1 MSRTILRPVS
11 LLLVFCLSAVSS
23 AAKPTAAQLEFFEKK
38 IRPVLVAKCHGC
50 HSVKAKAVK
59 GGLLLDSRGG
69 WAKGG
74 ESGPAVIPGN
84 PAESPLIQA
93 IRYDGLEMPPKEKL
107 SEQQIADFTRWV
119 KMGAPDPRTGQT
131 ASLIRREINI
141 EESRKFWAYRPPVA
155 APLPVVEQREW
166 PVDPIDRFI
175 LARIESAKLAPVG
188 DADRTMLVRRIFFDL
203 VGLPP
208 TPEQVDSFLNDNS
221 AKALESLVDR
231 LLASPHFGERWGR
244 HWLDVARFAESTGME
259 RNYTFPQAWRYR
271 DYVIDA
277 FNRDLPFD
285 RFITEQIAGDL
296 LPAKTPADRNRLI
309 IATGFLALG
318 PKSLNERNKEI
329 FRMNIVDEQ
338 IDITTRAVLGLTVSC
353 ARCHD
358 HKFDPFPTED
368 YYALAGIFRSTS
380 TLFGTSKGQGNRQ
393 PSSLVSLKATGT
405 AAKAKPKPADTP
417 KAAKPKA
424 AGAKQIAKLTRQ
436 LREARAEL
444 KKAIAALPG
453 KGKKKKRNNKTLR
466 PIRTRIKQLNQKLK
480 RANAGKGG
488 LANAKPTGPA
498 AMGVRDAA
506 PADCKVHL
514 RGNVRTLGK
523 TVPRGFLQVVHLD
536 SAPTVDAKQ
545 SGRLQLA
552 RWMVH
557 SDNPLTARVMANR
570 IWYHLTGRGLVST
583 VDNFGLMGQ
592 RPSHPELLDHLAL
605 RFVENGWSVKQL
617 VRDIVLSHTYRL
629 SSSPSAA
636 ANAKDPLN
644 TLFWRM
650 NHRRLDAESLRDA
663 ILSASGQLDATPR
676 KRSAVAEVGNIN
688 VGRTN
693 RNVSNRLDAASRHRS
708 VYLPILRN
716 RLPEMLRLFDFAEP
730 SIIVGRRSVTTVP
743 SQALF
748 LLNSPFIL
756 EQSDRMAERVLA
768 VSGNAGDRVRR
779 AYRLALARRP
789 SEAESRAATSLIQD
803 TLAGLPEGNAEK
815 NRKQAWS
822 ALCQSLLACA
832 EFRYQP

>member
-1 MSRTILRPVS
+1 MPQPILRQAS
-11 LLLVFCLSAVSS
+11 LFLVLILSAVSV
-23 AAKPTAAQLEFFEKK
+23 AAEPTPAQIEFFEKK
-38 IRPVLVAKCHGC
+38 IRPVLVTKCHAC
-50 HSVKAKAVK
+50 HSAKAKAIK
-59 GGLLLDSRGG
+59 GELLLDSRGG

-84 PAESPLIQA
+84 PAESLLIQA

-107 SEQQIADFTRWV
+107 TDQQIADFTRWV

-141 EESRKFWAYRPPVA
+141 VEGRKFWAYQPPVA
-155 APLPVVEQREW
+155 SSPPVIEHREW
-166 PVDPIDRFI
+166 PIDPIDHFI
-175 LARIESAKLAPVG
+175 LARIESAKLTPVA
-188 DADRTMLVRRIFFDL
+188 DADRLTLVRRLYFDL

-208 TPEQVDSFLNDNS
+208 TPDQVDAFLNDS
-221 AKALESLVDR
+221 SSRALESLVDQ

-259 RNYTFPQAWRYR
+259 RNYTFPHAWRYR

-285 RFITEQIAGDL
+285 RFVTEQIAGDL

-309 IATGFLALG
+309 IATGFLAMG

-329 FRMNIVDEQ
+329 FRMDIVDEQ

-368 YYALAGIFRSTS
+368 YYALAGIFRSTN
-380 TLFGTSKGQGNRQ
+380 TLFGTAKGQGNRQ
-393 PSSLVSLKATGT
+393 PSGLVPLKASET
-405 AAKAKPKPADTP
+405 AAKVKPKPADTP
-417 KAAKPKA
+417 VATKPRPA
-424 AGAKQIAKLTRQ
+424 RAKQIANLTRQ

-444 KKAIAALPG
+444 KKAIAAIPG
-453 KGKKKKRNNKTLR
+453 KGKKKKKNNKTLR
-466 PIRTRIKQLNQKLK
+466 PIRIRIKQLNQKLK
-480 RANAGKGG
+480 RANGGKGG
-488 LANAKPTGPA
+488 PANAKPTGPS

-536 SAPTVDAKQ
+536 SAPTIDAKQ

-552 RWMVH
+552 RWMAH

-617 VRDIVLSHTYRL
+617 VLRGRQRQG
-629 SSSPSAA
+629 SPEH
-636 ANAKDPLN
+636 PL
-644 TLFWRM
+644 LE
-650 NHRRLDAESLRDA
+650 DEPP
-663 ILSASGQLDATPR
+663 AT
-676 KRSAVAEVGNIN
+676 
-688 VGRTN
+688 
-693 RNVSNRLDAASRHRS
+693 
-708 VYLPILRN
+708 
-716 RLPEMLRLFDFAEP
+716 
-730 SIIVGRRSVTTVP
+730 
-743 SQALF
+743 
-748 LLNSPFIL
+748 
-756 EQSDRMAERVLA
+756 
-768 VSGNAGDRVRR
+768 
-779 AYRLALARRP
+779 
-789 SEAESRAATSLIQD
+789 
-803 TLAGLPEGNAEK
+803 
-815 NRKQAWS
+815 
-822 ALCQSLLACA
+822 
-832 EFRYQP
+832 